1 MYYTYLCLFSN
12 TFFLKHNFLKRLLG
26 IGKPFAILIPY
37 QQLGTV
43 TFRKELARLLAG
55 SGYSVINL
63 PASIEFYKTC
73 EERDV
78 NIGQTVWLF
87 KGIPTLTQ
95 GFKSFVV

>member
-1 MYYTYLCLFSN
+1 
-12 TFFLKHNFLKRLLG
+12 LKRLLD

-37 QQLGTV
+37 QQLGTQ
-43 TFRKELARLLAG
+43 TFRKELARLQAG

-63 PASIEFYKTC
+63 PANIKFYKTS

-78 NIGQTVWLF
+78 TVGATVWLI
-87 KGIPTLTQ
+87 KGIPTQTQ